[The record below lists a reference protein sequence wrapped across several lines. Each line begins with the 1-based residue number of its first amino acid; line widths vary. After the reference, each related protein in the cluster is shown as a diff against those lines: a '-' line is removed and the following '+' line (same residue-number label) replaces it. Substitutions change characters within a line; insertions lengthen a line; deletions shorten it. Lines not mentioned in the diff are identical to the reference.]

1 MAGIPEARMGSCH
14 SVASLLADRL
24 SLAAAAGEGDGG
36 PSGTPIYVQ
45 YNRFSKI
52 ISYIKGIVQQFPR
65 LNMLLFVFFFKFSD

>member
-1 MAGIPEARMGSCH
+1 MAIVWLVRPPKQQRRPLPSLLSVCSYMAGIPEARMGSCH

-45 YNRFSKI
+45 
-52 ISYIKGIVQQFPR
+52 
-65 LNMLLFVFFFKFSD
+65 

>member
-1 MAGIPEARMGSCH
+1 MASSTFKYEYVPQTAVTTFAFCLFVLVWLASSPVPEARMGSCH

-45 YNRFSKI
+45 
-52 ISYIKGIVQQFPR
+52 
-65 LNMLLFVFFFKFSD
+65 